1 MERPEEIKQRL
12 EETFLMYIITSAP
25 FQDSIVQ
32 ADWLQ
37 CNAQTQTHQGINGQ
51 VEVGEILNIQ
61 HTLIPAHQLQHSA
74 IAIVVIVHNLLL
86 EERGYL
92 PQGNTTHV
100 MSGAAQL
107 IKILS
112 QLHNIITAGRVHMY
126 IQCKPIGQTIG

>member
-1 MERPEEIKQRL
+1 
-12 EETFLMYIITSAP
+12 MYIITSAP

-37 CNAQTQTHQGINGQ
+37 CNAQTQTQTHQGINGQ

-61 HTLIPAHQLQHSA
+61 HTLIPAHQSQHSA

-100 MSGAAQL
+100 MSGATQL

-112 QLHNIITAGRVHMY
+112 QLHNIITAGYTQPY
-126 IQCKPIGQTIG
+126 IYSANP